1 MMNDKTIRGIFRAQG
16 VIVVLMLVAY
26 VVNFLKFIEND
37 FEAPYKSE
45 IINGIGVFMPP
56 SAIITVW
63 F

>member
-1 MMNDKTIRGIFRAQG
+1 MNNKTFKRVFGAQA

-26 VVNFLKFIEND
+26 VVNFVKFIEND

-45 IINGIGVFMPP
+45 IVNGIGVFMPP
-56 SAIITVW
+56 AAVITVW

>member
-1 MMNDKTIRGIFRAQG
+1 MNVMKLAKGLFKVQA
-16 VIVVLMLVAY
+16 VIVVLMMVAY

-45 IINGIGVFMPP
+45 IVNGIGVFLPP
-56 SAIITVW
+56 AASITVW